1 MRMTEREHMLAKAV
15 LVVAAVLML
24 MPFHGLAE
32 SPYKAVERGNE
43 LYEAGEWDAAGQH
56 YATASETLPEAAE
69 IFYNQGNV
77 LYKQRKFLQA
87 LAHYTN
93 ALQTVEGVLESRVK
107 FNLGNVEYRRALIAM
122 SSAQDAMLLLRSAI
136 TYYRDSLAIDPHQQ
150 NARYNL
156 ELAHRLM
163 HELYEQL
170 QQDRR
175 DNADDGRN
183 SDRKSESDESQ
194 QRQSEQRKS
203 QKNKQEDEGQAGSE
217 ATQNVMADSGMEES
231 PEDMELPEDL
241 NLQEAEMKLEE
252 IRDRARK
259 VAEMRQEWRR
269 ARMRDGK
276 VEKFW

>member
-1 MRMTEREHMLAKAV
+1 MTGKAGLFALAV
-15 LVVAAVLML
+15 LFL
-24 MPFHGLAE
+24 MPFHGQAE
-32 SPYKAVERGNE
+32 SPYKVVERGNE
-43 LYEAGEWDAAGQH
+43 LYEVGEYDAAGQH

-107 FNLGNVEYRRALIAM
+107 YNLGNVEYRRALIAM
-122 SSAQDAMLLLRSAI
+122 SAPQDSMLLLRSAI
-136 TYYRDSLAIDPHQQ
+136 TYYRDSLAIDPQQQ

-175 DNADDGRN
+175 DSADDGRD
-183 SDRKSESDESQ
+183 SDRKSESDDSQ
-194 QRQSEQRKS
+194 RRQSEQRQS
-203 QKNKQEDEGQAGSE
+203 RQNKQEDEGQAGSE

-241 NLQEAEMKLEE
+241 SLKEAEMKLEE
-252 IRDRARK
+252 IRDRAK
-259 VAEMRQEWRR
+259 EVADMRQEWRR

-276 VEKFW
+276 VEKYW